1 MRTNAMLGINVQ
13 RLGRSGE
20 GSRFRFLLLA
30 ILLLTL
36 AGCVTSG
43 NLKPEPIEEEPA
55 VTEAVIEEGPSVVP
69 PADGREGFILRETPH
84 MEMEAVRAFEHAVDL
99 MENKEYE
106 EAAALLEEVIEQSPG
121 VTAPYINLAIACCH
135 LDKMEEAEEYLKIAL
150 ELVPGHPVAS
160 NEYGLLLRKSGHFAE
175 ARKVYEESLSIFP
188 DYQPVRKNL
197 GILCDLYLNDP
208 ACALEQYE
216 NYSEAMPDD
225 EQVKLWIADLQ
236 MRLKQ

>member
-1 MRTNAMLGINVQ
+1 MRTNAMRGINVQ
-13 RLGRSGE
+13 RLRRSRGRNRIG
-20 GSRFRFLLLA
+20 FLLLA

-36 AGCVTSG
+36 AGCVTG
-43 NLKPEPIEEEPA
+43 GKPTPEPVEEEP
-55 VTEAVIEEGPSVVP
+55 AVIEEGPSVAQ

-84 MEMEAVRAFEHAVDL
+84 MEMEDVRDFERAVDL
-99 MENKEYE
+99 MENQEYG
-106 EAAALLEEVIEQSPG
+106 EAAELLEGVIEQSPG

-160 NEYGLLLRKSGHFAE
+160 NEYGLLLRKRGHFAE

-188 DYQPVRKNL
+188 NYQPVRKNL

-225 EQVKLWIADLQ
+225 EKVKLWIADLQ